1 MACAP
6 SAILESTQKEST
18 SKYADE
24 GTCAHAIAA
33 DWLQQLLDGK
43 ALFRMEGLMVAT
55 LQQLDCIIDSF
66 QQKQPDLPGI
76 EESGIPGKDYIPVE
90 WVDACEKFGKWKIVK
105 QEQPKVDLNAEIEKE
120 LRLHYNDDQD
130 VYWWN
135 YLKNSFRHFYEFGLN
150 ARKEE

>member
-1 MACAP
+1 MKYIDAEL
-6 SAILESTQKEST
+6 IKSTKGLYNDIDSCI
-18 SKYADE
+18 DE
-24 GTCAHAIAA
+24 
-33 DWLQQLLDGK
+33 LLKARVGHNQENEGK

-105 QEQPKVDLNAEIEKE
+105 QEQPKVDLNKKIKKE